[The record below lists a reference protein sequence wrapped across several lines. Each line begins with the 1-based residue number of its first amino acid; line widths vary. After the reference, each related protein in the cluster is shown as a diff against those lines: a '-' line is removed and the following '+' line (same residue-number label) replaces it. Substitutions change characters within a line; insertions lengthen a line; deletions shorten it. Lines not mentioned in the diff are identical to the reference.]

1 MNIREF
7 KRGDLIVRTQPAK
20 SLGPMIGLMGET
32 IPRGGDRSYMG
43 EKMEFVGIANG
54 QIYINRTDEFESK
67 LFGKRRDLSMD
78 LWEDGWEVWVDPDT
92 LMDDVTYPEPKMSK
106 AEYQAKID
114 MAIADE
120 NYEEAERLRN
130 EMTNNQNK

>member
-7 KRGDLIVRTQPAK
+7 KKGDLIVRTQPAK
-20 SLGPMIGLMGET
+20 SLGPMVGMMGMA
-32 IPRGGDRSYMG
+32 IPRTGDRSYMG

-54 QIYINRTDEFESK
+54 QIYINRTDEFEART
-67 LFGKRRDLSMD
+67 FGKRRDLPVD

-92 LMDDVTYPEPKMSK
+92 LMDDVTYEVPKMSD

-114 MAIADE
+114 IAIATE
-120 NYEEAERLRN
+120 NYEEAERLKKV
-130 EMTNNQNK
+130 MNKK